1 MWTCVSNVRLAA
13 SPALQRAYASAF
25 PISPSFTAKSG
36 LPNSNPADFVL
47 TKNGL
52 PSVAFLI
59 LLPQQLSAV
68 AGSAPDLDAAK
79 ARILALSTT
88 FKHAHVILPSDM
100 RGAAC
105 ALLADAASGGASI
118 ALPSAS
124 LSPACAVQ
132 IMLALCSS
140 LAEHA
145 GYLAAEPRPTLADD
159 LERSRAGVPHAVA
172 SLMRACGAAATAE
185 SASALLTLCGGSL
198 EDLACTPPETLAAS
212 MCGGGLSAAALT
224 SALHEANPMARC

>member
-1 MWTCVSNVRLAA
+1 
-13 SPALQRAYASAF
+13 
-25 PISPSFTAKSG
+25 
-36 LPNSNPADFVL
+36 
-47 TKNGL
+47 
-52 PSVAFLI
+52 
-59 LLPQQLSAV
+59 
-68 AGSAPDLDAAK
+68 
-79 ARILALSTT
+79 
-88 FKHAHVILPSDM
+88 
-100 RGAAC
+100 
-105 ALLADAASGGASI
+105 
-118 ALPSAS
+118 
-124 LSPACAVQ
+124 
-132 IMLALCSS
+132 MLALCSS